1 MIKRVMMYSRFER
14 LWHWSSALLII
25 SMIITGFEIHGSF
38 ALLGFETAVNLHI
51 IAAWTLIAFWF
62 LGIFW
67 HLVTGEWR
75 QYVPASANKLVA
87 MMKYYAI
94 GIFVG
99 GGHPHYK
106 TRRQKLNPLQRL
118 AYLAIHVVILPLL
131 VLSGLLYFFYP
142 YWQSIGLGSWRLAP
156 IALIHTALAFAVL
169 TFLVVHLYLAL
180 TTSKEPLG
188 YLKAMISGYE
198 NEDQQTT

>member
-1 MIKRVMMYSRFER
+1 MDKIMMYSRFER

-38 ALLGFETAVNLHI
+38 SLLGFETAVNLHI

-67 HLVTGEWR
+67 HLVTGEWK
-75 QYVPASANKLVA
+75 QYVPASVNKLVA

-94 GIFVG
+94 DIFLG

-106 TRRQKLNPLQRL
+106 TRRHKLNPLQRL
-118 AYLAIHVVILPLL
+118 AYLAIHVVILPLI
-131 VLSGLLYFFYP
+131 VLTGLLYYFYP
-142 YWQSIGLGSWRLAP
+142 YWGEIGLGGVSLAS
-156 IALIHTALAFAVL
+156 IALTHTALAFAVL
-169 TFLVVHLYLAL
+169 AFLVVHLYLAL
-180 TTSKEPLG
+180 TTSREPLG

-198 NEDQQTT
+198 KEEIQST